1 METQSTKQELV
12 AMAQTVKQS
21 ISEMVEKALQ
31 GSQMTYFMEMT
42 ELCYS
47 DRTRVSLVVTTMAEF
62 EVKERFEC
70 NLRTSESMEFN
81 MAELVGFFT
90 TVNAALTPK
99 PQPEIKVETQTV
111 AAPYIIEA
119 VENGVRVC
127 VGDEDFI
134 ITLHDAEGEY
144 EWHEAVDKFG
154 DQLPTVKQAHIIGA
168 YHDEIQAKL
177 KDAGG
182 DELGGWLWTCSESH
196 ANGVWLY
203 GGTCGIVIR
212 GGNYISI
219 GVRPVLASNNA

>member
-12 AMAQTVKQS
+12 AMAQIVKQS

-31 GSQMTYFMEMT
+31 GSQMTYFVEMT
-42 ELCYS
+42 EQCYP
-47 DRTRVSLVVTTMAEF
+47 DRTRVSLVVTTMAES

-70 NLRTSESMEFN
+70 NLRTSERMAFN
-81 MAELVGFFT
+81 MAELVGFFMK
-90 TVNAALTPK
+90 VNAALTPK
-99 PQPEIKVETQTV
+99 PQPEIKVETKTI
-111 AAPYIIEA
+111 AAPYIIET

-144 EWHEAVDKFG
+144 KWHEAVDKFG

-182 DELGGWLWTCSESH
+182 DELDGWLWTRSEYNANYAWLYNGDYGYVNYYYKYYS
-196 ANGVWLY
+196 NGVRL
-203 GGTCGIVIR
+203 
-212 GGNYISI
+212 
-219 GVRPVLASNNA
+219 VLASNNA

>member
-31 GSQMTYFMEMT
+31 GSQMIYFVEMT
-42 ELCYS
+42 EQCYP
-47 DRTRVSLVVTTMAEF
+47 DRTHVSLVVTTMAEF

-70 NLRTSESMEFN
+70 NLRTSESMAVN

-99 PQPEIKVETQTV
+99 PQPEIKVETKTI
-111 AAPYIIEA
+111 AAPYIIET

-134 ITLHDAEGEY
+134 ITLHDTEGEY
-144 EWHEAVDKFG
+144 EWQEAVDKFG

-182 DELGGWLWTCSESH
+182 DEFDGWFWTRSEYY
-196 ANGVWLY
+196 ANCAWLY
-203 GGTCGIVIR
+203 SGNTGTVD
-212 GGNYISI
+212 YIDKYTSI

>member
-1 METQSTKQELV
+1 METKSTKQELV

-31 GSQMTYFMEMT
+31 GSQMTYFVEMT
-42 ELCYS
+42 EQCYS

-70 NLRTSESMEFN
+70 NLRTDENMAVN

-99 PQPEIKVETQTV
+99 PQPEIKVETKTV
-111 AAPYIIEA
+111 AVPYIIEA

-144 EWHEAVDKFG
+144 EWQEAVDKFG

-182 DELGGWLWTCSESH
+182 DELDGWLWTRSEYT
-196 ANGVWLY
+196 AINAWLY
-203 GGTCGIVIR
+203 L
-212 GGNYISI
+212 GNYGSVTSDGKYYSR
-219 GVRPVLASNNA
+219 GVRPVLASIA

>member
-31 GSQMTYFMEMT
+31 GSQMTYFVKMT
-42 ELCYS
+42 EQCYP
-47 DRTRVSLVVTTMAEF
+47 DRTCVSLVVTTMAEF

-70 NLRTSESMEFN
+70 NLRTSESMAFN

-99 PQPEIKVETQTV
+99 PQPEIKVETKTI
-111 AAPYIIEA
+111 AAPYIIET

-144 EWHEAVDKFG
+144 EWKEAVDKFG
-154 DQLPTVKQAHIIGA
+154 DQLPTVKQVHIIGA

-182 DELGGWLWTCSESH
+182 DELDGWLWTRSEYS
-196 ANGVWLY
+196 AIYAWLY
-203 GGTCGIVIR
+203 AGTR
-212 GGNYISI
+212 GSVYFDGKYCSY

>member
-1 METQSTKQELV
+1 METQSTKKELV

-31 GSQMTYFMEMT
+31 DSQMTYFVEMD
-42 ELCYS
+42 EQHNQ
-47 DRTRVSLVVTTMAEF
+47 DRTRVSLIVTTMEEF
-62 EVKERFEC
+62 EVKEKFEC
-70 NLRTSESMEFN
+70 NLRTSENIAVNMEK
-81 MAELVGFFT
+81 LVGFFT
-90 TVNAALTPK
+90 KVKTALTPK
-99 PQPEIKVETQTV
+99 PQPEIKVETKTIS
-111 AAPYIIEA
+111 APYVIEV

-144 EWHEAVDKFG
+144 EWQGAVGKFG

-182 DELGGWLWTCSESH
+182 DELDGWLWTRSEYNANH
-196 ANGVWLY
+196 AWLY
-203 GGTCGIVIR
+203 NGSNGIV
-212 GGNYISI
+212 GSDYKCSSS
-219 GVRPVLASNNA
+219 GVRPVLASNKA

>member
-31 GSQMTYFMEMT
+31 GSQMTYLVEMT
-42 ELCYS
+42 EQCYP
-47 DRTRVSLVVTTMAEF
+47 DRTRVSLVVTTMAEL

-70 NLRTSESMEFN
+70 NLRTSESMAFN

-99 PQPEIKVETQTV
+99 PQPEIKVETKTI
-111 AAPYIIEA
+111 AAPYIIET

-134 ITLHDAEGEY
+134 ITLHDAEVEY
-144 EWHEAVDKFG
+144 EWQEAIDKFG

-182 DELGGWLWTCSESH
+182 DELDRWLWTRSEYN
-196 ANGVWLY
+196 AIYAWLY
-203 GGTCGIVIR
+203 AGTR
-212 GGNYISI
+212 GSVYFDGKYSSY

>member
-1 METQSTKQELV
+1 METKSTKQELV

-31 GSQMTYFMEMT
+31 GSQMTYFVEMT
-42 ELCYS
+42 EQCYS

-70 NLRTSESMEFN
+70 NLRTNENMAVN

-90 TVNAALTPK
+90 TVNAALTPR
-99 PQPEIKVETQTV
+99 PQPEIKVETKTIV
-111 AAPYIIEA
+111 APYIIEA

-127 VGDEDFI
+127 VGDEDFVI
-134 ITLHDAEGEY
+134 ALHDAEGEY
-144 EWHEAVDKFG
+144 EWQEAVDKFG

-182 DELGGWLWTCSESH
+182 DELDGWLWTRSASN
-196 ANGVWLY
+196 AYLAWLY
-203 GGTCGIVIR
+203 IGYSGTVNDYGK
-212 GGNYISI
+212 YISH

>member
-1 METQSTKQELV
+1 METKSTKQELV

-21 ISEMVEKALQ
+21 ISEMIEKALQ
-31 GSQMTYFMEMT
+31 GSKMTYFVEMT
-42 ELCYS
+42 EQCYS
-47 DRTRVSLVVTTMAEF
+47 DRTRVSLVVMTMAEF

-70 NLRTSESMEFN
+70 NLRTDENMAVN

-99 PQPEIKVETQTV
+99 PQPEIKVETKTV
-111 AAPYIIEA
+111 AVPYIIEA

-144 EWHEAVDKFG
+144 EWQEAVDKFG

-182 DELGGWLWTCSESH
+182 DELDGWLWTRSEYTGNN
-196 ANGVWLY
+196 AWFYNGY
-203 GGTCGIVIR
+203 GGNVNLTLKYCSCGM
-212 GGNYISI
+212 
-219 GVRPVLASNNA
+219 RPVLASIA

>member
-1 METQSTKQELV
+1 METKSTKQELV
-12 AMAQTVKQS
+12 AMAQTMKQS

-31 GSQMTYFMEMT
+31 GSKMTYFVEMT
-42 ELCYS
+42 EQCYS

-70 NLRTSESMEFN
+70 NLRTDENMAVN

-99 PQPEIKVETQTV
+99 PQPEIKVETKTV
-111 AAPYIIEA
+111 AVPYIIEA

-144 EWHEAVDKFG
+144 EWQEAVDKFG
-154 DQLPTVKQAHIIGA
+154 DQLPTVKQAYIIGA
-168 YHDEIQAKL
+168 YHNEIQAKL

-182 DELGGWLWTCSESH
+182 DELDGWLWTRSEYNDCI
-196 ANGVWLY
+196 AWLCLGRNGLVNGY
-203 GGTCGIVIR
+203 SKYNSR
-212 GGNYISI
+212 
-219 GVRPVLASNNA
+219 GVRPVLASIA

>member
-1 METQSTKQELV
+1 METKSTKQELV

-31 GSQMTYFMEMT
+31 GSQMTYFVETT
-42 ELCYS
+42 EQCYS
-47 DRTRVSLVVTTMAEF
+47 DRTLVSLVVTTMVEF
-62 EVKERFEC
+62 EAKERFEC
-70 NLRTSESMEFN
+70 NLRTNENMAVN

-90 TVNAALTPK
+90 TVNEALTPK
-99 PQPEIKVETQTV
+99 PQPEIKVETKTV
-111 AAPYIIEA
+111 AVPYIIEV

-144 EWHEAVDKFG
+144 EWQEAVDKFG
-154 DQLPTVKQAHIIGA
+154 DQLPTIKQAHIIGA
-168 YHDEIQAKL
+168 YHDEIQTKL

-182 DELGGWLWTCSESH
+182 DELYGWLWTRSEYT
-196 ANGVWLY
+196 ANYAWFCY
-203 GGTCGIVIR
+203 GYVGSV
-212 GGNYISI
+212 NYYYKCDSF

>member
-1 METQSTKQELV
+1 METKSTKQELV
-12 AMAQTVKQS
+12 AMAQTMKQS

-31 GSQMTYFMEMT
+31 GSKMTYFVEMT
-42 ELCYS
+42 EQCYS

-70 NLRTSESMEFN
+70 NLRTDENMAVN

-99 PQPEIKVETQTV
+99 PQPEIKVETKTV
-111 AAPYIIEA
+111 AVPYIIEA

-144 EWHEAVDKFG
+144 EWQEAVDKFG

-182 DELGGWLWTCSESH
+182 DELDGWLWTRSEYTASY
-196 ANGVWLY
+196 AWFYY
-203 GGTCGIVIR
+203 GYRGTVGSDSEY
-212 GGNYISI
+212 GSF
-219 GVRPVLASNNA
+219 GVRPVLASIA

>member
-31 GSQMTYFMEMT
+31 GSQMTYFVEMT
-42 ELCYS
+42 EQCYP
-47 DRTRVSLVVTTMAEF
+47 DRTRVSLVVTTMAES

-70 NLRTSESMEFN
+70 NLRTNESMAFN
-81 MAELVGFFT
+81 MAELVGFFMK
-90 TVNAALTPK
+90 VNAALTPK
-99 PQPEIKVETQTV
+99 PQPEIKVETKTI
-111 AAPYIIEA
+111 AAPYIIET

-144 EWHEAVDKFG
+144 KWQEAVDKFG

-182 DELGGWLWTCSESH
+182 HELDGWLWTRSEYT
-196 ANGVWLY
+196 ANYAWLY
-203 GGTCGIVIR
+203 DGNSGIVD
-212 GGNYISI
+212 NYNKYTKR

>member
-1 METQSTKQELV
+1 MEKKSTKQELV

-31 GSQMTYFMEMT
+31 GSQMTYFVEMT
-42 ELCYS
+42 EQCYS
-47 DRTRVSLVVTTMAEF
+47 DRTSVSLVVTTMAES

-70 NLRTSESMEFN
+70 NLRTNENMAVN

-99 PQPEIKVETQTV
+99 PQPEIKVETKTV
-111 AAPYIIEA
+111 AVPYIIEA

-144 EWHEAVDKFG
+144 EWKEAVDKFG

-168 YHDEIQAKL
+168 YHDEIQTKL

-182 DELGGWLWTCSESH
+182 DELDGWFWTRSEYTAYYAWFYRGNNGNVNFNFKYCS
-196 ANGVWLY
+196 Y
-203 GGTCGIVIR
+203 
-212 GGNYISI
+212 

>member
-1 METQSTKQELV
+1 
-12 AMAQTVKQS
+12 MAQTVKQS

-31 GSQMTYFMEMT
+31 GSKMTYFVEMT
-42 ELCYS
+42 EQCYP
-47 DRTRVSLVVTTMAEF
+47 DGTRVSLVVTTMAEF

-99 PQPEIKVETQTV
+99 PQPEIKVETKTV

-144 EWHEAVDKFG
+144 EWQEAVDKFG
-154 DQLPTVKQAHIIGA
+154 DQLPTIKQAHIIFA

-182 DELGGWLWTCSESH
+182 YELDGWLWTRSEYN
-196 ANGVWLY
+196 AGDALLCNGHY
-203 GGTCGIVIR
+203 GGVFSTYKYDSC
-212 GGNYISI
+212 